1 MGRLSTVSV
10 CHRIHMA
17 IPLCGRGC
25 GLLPCAG
32 VQAAVHTGVVT
43 GVQLQS
49 LVCARSCSVEYVL
62 ALGLGLRVGVVVF
75 IISLC
80 SWTCIWFIIVLR

>member
-1 MGRLSTVSV
+1 MSV

-62 ALGLGLRVGVVVF
+62 ALGLGLRVGVVVP
-75 IISLC
+75 SLC
-80 SWTCIWFIIVLR
+80 AWTCTWFIIVLR